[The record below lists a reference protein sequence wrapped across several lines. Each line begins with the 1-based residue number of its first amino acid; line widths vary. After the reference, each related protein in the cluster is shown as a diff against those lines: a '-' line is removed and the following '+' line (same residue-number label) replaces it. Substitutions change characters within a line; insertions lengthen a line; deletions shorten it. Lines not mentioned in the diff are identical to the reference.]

1 VSRTSTARSPLLGPI
16 VRRFPVLTVHLVLL
30 AGRALRRRVA
40 AEALALR
47 VVEETRRT
55 ASPQRARRAV
65 APLVSRPPQRADV
78 AADVA
83 ALLVG
88 LGDPAAAV
96 EVCRAVL
103 DRASAPEARARLN
116 AQLGRARIR
125 DGDPSGGAAAL
136 AAALRADVPQRPI
149 WRLWAAQALANA
161 GRPGEVEDVLD
172 ARAVAALEPGQQAR
186 AVKVLVASGAW
197 ERVHEV
203 LAAGLVAPEAAARA
217 AKLAAR
223 AGRGDDAVAMAR
235 TITDPT
241 WRGKALLDVARTH
254 LAAEEHDRAVDV
266 ADEAVRADHRSV
278 DALTVLVRTLQHAGR
293 LAEARAVVQR
303 AADQNPGD
311 AALLAW
317 AVAASYRLRSWDEA
331 AALVER
337 LRPLDGAAA
346 RVAAA
351 RIAVRAGDL
360 DAPAQVER
368 LEVERPDDPEV
379 ARVVAE
385 LAQRSARVADAYDAY
400 RVAATGLPDDADV
413 RLACARL
420 AIQLQRDE
428 EALDH
433 LDWLLE
439 QRPKD
444 PRLRRMQVRAEAR
457 LGRRTALDDLAEVGA
472 DPTDDELV
480 FELVSGLVDGGR
492 DDDAATALER
502 ALLDRARASSPRAEA
517 SA

>member
-1 VSRTSTARSPLLGPI
+1 VSRTSTARSLLLEPLSG
-16 VRRFPVLTVHLVLL
+16 RFPVLTVHLVLL
-30 AGRALRRRVA
+30 AGRVLRRRVA

-47 VVEETRRT
+47 VVERTRRT
-55 ASPQRARRAV
+55 ASPERARRAIE
-65 APLVSRPPQRADV
+65 PLVARPPRRATV

-96 EVCRAVL
+96 DLCRAVL
-103 DRASAPEARARLN
+103 DRATDPEARARLH

-125 DGDPSGGAAAL
+125 AGDPAGGAEAL
-136 AAALRADVPQRPI
+136 AAALRADVPHRPI
-149 WRLWAAQALANA
+149 WRLWAAQALENA
-161 GRPGEVEDVLD
+161 GRAGEVSDVLD
-172 ARAVAALEPGQQAR
+172 ARAVAALEPDQQAR
-186 AVKVLVASGAW
+186 AIKVLVTSGAW
-197 ERVHEV
+197 ERVREV
-203 LAAGLVAPEAAARA
+203 LAAHLVAPPAAARA

-241 WRGKALLDVARTH
+241 WRATALLDVARTH
-254 LAAEEHDRAVDV
+254 LAAEEHDRAVAV
-266 ADEAVRADHRSV
+266 AEEAVGADDRSV
-278 DALTVLVRTLQHAGR
+278 DALTILVRTLQHAGR

-303 AADQNPGD
+303 TADAHPDD
-311 AALLAW
+311 ATVLGW

-337 LRPLDGAAA
+337 LRPLDDRTA
-346 RVAAA
+346 RIAAA

-360 DAPAQVER
+360 DAPDQVER
-368 LEVERPDDPEV
+368 LRADRPDDPEV

-385 LAQRSARVADAYDAY
+385 LAQRSARAADAYEAY
-400 RVAATGLPDDADV
+400 RVAAAGLPDDADI

-420 AIQLQRDE
+420 AIQLRHDE
-428 EALDH
+428 EALTH

-439 QRPKD
+439 QRPRD
-444 PRLRRMQVRAEAR
+444 ERLRRMQVRAEAR
-457 LGRRTALDDLAEVGA
+457 LGRRSALDDLAEIGS
-472 DPTDDELV
+472 DPLDTELV

-492 DDDAATALER
+492 DEEAATALER
-502 ALLDRARASSPRAEA
+502 ALLRRAQAAERTEA
-517 SA
+517 TA

>member
-1 VSRTSTARSPLLGPI
+1 VSRTSTARSLLLGPLS
-16 VRRFPVLTVHLVLL
+16 RRFPVLTVHLVLL

-40 AEALALR
+40 AETIALQ

-55 ASPQRARRAV
+55 GSPERARRAV
-65 APLVSRPPQRADV
+65 APLVARPPRRAGV

-96 EVCRAVL
+96 DLCRAVL
-103 DRASAPEARARLN
+103 DRATDPAARARLH

-125 DGDPSGGAAAL
+125 AGDPVGGVDAL
-136 AAALRADVPQRPI
+136 SAALRADVPQRPI
-149 WRLWAAQALANA
+149 WRLWAAQALADA
-161 GRPGEVEDVLD
+161 GRVDEVRDVLD
-172 ARAVAALEPGQQAR
+172 APAVAALEPDQQAR

-197 ERVHEV
+197 ERVREV
-203 LAAGLVAPEAAARA
+203 LAADLLAPEAAAHA

-223 AGRGDDAVAMAR
+223 AGRGDDAVDLAR
-235 TITDPT
+235 AIAEPA
-241 WRGKALLDVARTH
+241 WREKALLDVARTH
-254 LAAEEHDRAVDV
+254 LAAEDHDRAVEV
-266 ADEAVRADHRSV
+266 AEEAVRGDGRSL
-278 DALTVLVRTLQHAGR
+278 DALTLLVRTLQHAGR

-303 AADQNPGD
+303 AADQHPGD
-311 AALLAW
+311 ATLLAW
-317 AVAASYRLRSWDEA
+317 AVSASYRLRSWHEA

-337 LRPLDGAAA
+337 LRPLDGATA

-360 DAPAQVER
+360 DAPAQVEHLR
-368 LEVERPDDPEV
+368 VERPDDPEV

-385 LAQRSARVADAYDAY
+385 LAQRSSRAAEAYDAY
-400 RVAATGLPDDADV
+400 RVAATGLPDDADI

-420 AIQLQRDE
+420 AVQLQRDE
-428 EALDH
+428 EALEH
-433 LDWLLE
+433 LDRLLE

-444 PRLRRMQVRAEAR
+444 RRLRRMQVRAEAR
-457 LGRRTALDDLAEVGA
+457 LGRRTDLDDLAEVGS

-492 DDDAATALER
+492 DAEAATALER
-502 ALLDRARASSPRAEA
+502 ALLDRAQASPRAEA

>member
-1 VSRTSTARSPLLGPI
+1 VSRTSTVRPLLVGSLA
-16 VRRFPVLTVHLVLL
+16 RRFPVLTTHLVLL
-30 AGRALRRRVA
+30 AGRVLRRRVT
-40 AEALALR
+40 AEAIALQ
-47 VVEETRRT
+47 VVEEARRT
-55 ASPQRARRAV
+55 GSQQRARRAV
-65 APLVSRPPQRADV
+65 APLVARPPRRAGV

-103 DRASAPEARARLN
+103 DRATDPVARARLH
-116 AQLGRARIR
+116 AQLGRARVR
-125 DGDPSGGAAAL
+125 AGDPAGGADALQAAL
-136 AAALRADVPQRPI
+136 AADVPQRPI

-161 GRPGEVEDVLD
+161 GRSDEVSDVLD
-172 ARAVAALEPGQQAR
+172 APAVAALEPDQQAR
-186 AVKVLVASGAW
+186 AVKVLVATGAW
-197 ERVHEV
+197 DRVREV
-203 LAAGLVAPEAAARA
+203 LAAELVAPEAAARA

-223 AGRGDDAVAMAR
+223 AGRGTDAVEMAR
-235 TITDPT
+235 AIADPE
-241 WRGKALLDVARTH
+241 WRGIALLDVARTH
-254 LAAEEHDRAVDV
+254 LAAEDHDRAVDV
-266 ADEAVRADHRSV
+266 AEEAVRADGRSV

-293 LAEARAVVQR
+293 LAEARAVVQQ
-303 AADQNPGD
+303 AADQHPGD

-317 AVAASYRLRSWDEA
+317 AVSASYRLRSWDEA

-337 LRPLDGAAA
+337 LRPLDEATA

-360 DAPAQVER
+360 GAPAQVER
-368 LEVERPDDPEV
+368 LRAERPDDPEV

-385 LAQRSARVADAYDAY
+385 LAQRSARAADAYDAY
-400 RVAATGLPDDADV
+400 RTAATGLPDDADI

-420 AIQLQRDE
+420 AVQLEHDE
-428 EALDH
+428 EALEH
-433 LDWLLE
+433 LAWLLE

-444 PRLRRMQVRAEAR
+444 ERLRRMQVRVEAR
-457 LGRRTALDDLAEVGA
+457 LGRRTDLDDLVEVGS

-492 DDDAATALER
+492 DDAAAAALER
-502 ALLDRARASSPRAEA
+502 ALVDRARAAVRAEA